1 MLRDIFTNKWILGGI
16 TLLIIIV
23 GGCYLWYQH
32 TLAADRKAAA
42 ETAEF
47 VRQWE
52 KQKAVKAETTST
64 QAPAE
69 SNTLTAMKERTNVP
83 PVPKDIEATHGQTGA
98 SAKNRETAEVRVSPY
113 GFGTYPEVPEDYP
126 IKVIWNRPEAK
137 KHLPDHA
144 LKGIELLD
152 RVLVKL
158 WGEGDKNFRGGVTDK
173 GKVYPYYHN
182 TVYVR
187 YGQQEMPDGTI
198 RRYLTKALSGPYV
211 EYDEKDL
218 LSDMPP
224 VHLHILD
231 LDSTGID
238 PYQFLIVYDSIF

>member
-1 MLRDIFTNKWILGGI
+1 MLRDIFPNKEILGAMV
-16 TLLIIIV
+16 LLIIFA

-47 VRQWE
+47 ARQWE
-52 KQKAVKAETTST
+52 KQKAKQKAVKAKTTQST
-64 QAPAE
+64 AE
-69 SNTLTAMKERTNVP
+69 SNTLTATKERASVI
-83 PVPKDIEATHGQTGA
+83 PVPKDIEATHGQTGTFA
-98 SAKNRETAEVRVSPY
+98 ENRETAEGRVSPY
-113 GFGTYPEVPEDYP
+113 GFGTYPDVPKDYP
-126 IKVIWNRPEAK
+126 IDVIWKRPESK

-198 RRYLTKALSGPYV
+198 RRYLIKALSAPYV
-211 EYDEKDL
+211 DYDEKDL
-218 LSDMPP
+218 LSDIPP

-238 PYQFLIVYDSIF
+238 PYQFLNLP